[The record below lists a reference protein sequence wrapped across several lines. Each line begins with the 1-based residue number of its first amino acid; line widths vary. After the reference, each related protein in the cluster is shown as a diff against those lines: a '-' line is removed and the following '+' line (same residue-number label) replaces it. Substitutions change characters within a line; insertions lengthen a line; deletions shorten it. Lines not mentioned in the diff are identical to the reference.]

1 MMLGRT
7 ILKLGGFG
15 LRIMPQRGLVMAT
28 NNAPFVGPLDELQS
42 QGAQF
47 LYVGSTNRLLTSYT
61 GNAMRLQGNGTGSPE
76 AEIPFLANGQ
86 IDLAA
91 AAAIAAQDG
100 GTAAFGVNWYNQ
112 SGIFEATQPTAASR
126 MKFSTALNAKGG
138 WGDGSAAQTN
148 FSLNL
153 SDVTFPFYVSAVVKT
168 VNNTSSRVLLGTSA
182 STSNRFMRVTNS
194 AMQQN
199 WGTSLNGTA
208 FEVSDD
214 LHVLG
219 FLANGASSK
228 HFLDESLLLTG
239 NAGTSQNLM
248 TSGRLGGSG
257 FSSWL
262 NTGGNAIF
270 EMVIFDGDPTGLAGF
285 NAFQANQL
293 ERFS

>member
-1 MMLGRT
+1 
-7 ILKLGGFG
+7 
-15 LRIMPQRGLVMAT
+15 
-28 NNAPFVGPLDELQS
+28 
-42 QGAQF
+42 
-47 LYVGSTNRLLTSYT
+47 
-61 GNAMRLQGNGTGSPE
+61 
-76 AEIPFLANGQ
+76 
-86 IDLAA
+86 
-91 AAAIAAQDG
+91 
-100 GTAAFGVNWYNQ
+100 
-112 SGIFEATQPTAASR
+112 

-138 WGDGSAAQTN
+138 WGDGDPAQTFFN
-148 FSLNL
+148 INL
-153 SDVTFPFYVSAVVKT
+153 GTVSFPFYVSVVVKT
-168 VNNTSSRVLLGTSA
+168 ANSLASRVLLGTSS

-219 FLANGASSK
+219 FLANGSSSK

-239 NAGTSQNLM
+239 NAGTTQSNM
-248 TSGRLGGSG
+248 ASGRIGGSG
-257 FSSWL
+257 SSSWL